1 MPHTH
6 RQEEKRRIRGVFGDR
21 CLCPKR
27 HKHFYLADQTMPRSS
42 LSTAFLVGKS
52 LVDVC
57 PASNSQ
63 KIQNQLFTDGSHFQG
78 SPTRRPI
85 KMIAGLGWGLDA
97 WFRYDWAEEVQRL
110 VRKQVEGLYYLD
122 ILRADY
128 VSEEGRLFTHTLV
141 KNRFYDGSRMGVYF
155 INKPI
160 RLHPGSARKS
170 RVFRGSGHQFGT
182 I

>member
-1 MPHTH
+1 
-6 RQEEKRRIRGVFGDR
+6 
-21 CLCPKR
+21 
-27 HKHFYLADQTMPRSS
+27 MPRSS
-42 LSTAFLVGKS
+42 LSTAFPLGKS

-97 WFRYDWAEEVQRL
+97 WFRYDWADEVQRL
-110 VRKQVEGLYYLD
+110 VRKPVEGLYNLD

-141 KNRFYDGSRMGVYF
+141 KIDFMMALGWASIFSTNRYAFILGPRANRVCSGDRAINLAQYDRNKITSWTCRFQEAGALQISGRM
-155 INKPI
+155 
-160 RLHPGSARKS
+160 
-170 RVFRGSGHQFGT
+170 
-182 I
+182 